1 MLQRHY
7 KIPNKKF
14 FPWKFFCVK
23 GEEWKNWPAFLV
35 LYTNPNQGLNMPKPW
50 EEKKLKLRAIAA
62 AKKLP
67 D

>member
-1 MLQRHY
+1 M
-7 KIPNKKF
+7 KKLAGIF
-14 FPWKFFCVK
+14 RI
-23 GEEWKNWPAFLV
+23 